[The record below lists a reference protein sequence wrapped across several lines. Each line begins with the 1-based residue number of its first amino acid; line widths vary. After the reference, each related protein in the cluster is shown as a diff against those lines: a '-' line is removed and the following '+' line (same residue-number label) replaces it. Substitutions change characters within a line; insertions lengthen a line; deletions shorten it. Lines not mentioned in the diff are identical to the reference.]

1 MTDLTKTPFPLVAS
15 ITVTLTTP
23 ELSIMAMPQQ
33 ISPSV
38 IAPPPLEIDFKD
50 EFIGELTEVFYK
62 GLKRCLSMIF
72 KSTCTSFAS
81 WRPIFFRMIE
91 SIRDVRGATEAGSLE
106 ELINNFKK
114 ESVNGVI

>member
-38 IAPPPLEIDFKD
+38 IAPPTISEPVKEEDVVPPAIDP
-50 EFIGELTEVFYK
+50 V
-62 GLKRCLSMIF
+62 
-72 KSTCTSFAS
+72 
-81 WRPIFFRMIE
+81 
-91 SIRDVRGATEAGSLE
+91 
-106 ELINNFKK
+106 
-114 ESVNGVI
+114 